1 MAMHDSVHPG
11 TIVREECLA
20 AVGLNV
26 TEGAKVLGVTRQALN
41 NLVNEKAGISPE
53 MAIRLEKA
61 FGSSAEFWLSLQAAY
76 ELAEARKGEAD
87 IAVVRYALVSLD
99 AKLCQL
105 PASRRATIEAA
116 ADRLHAE
123 FPVSAGGQVRS
134 SAQTPHRD
142 KNA

>member
-1 MAMHDSVHPG
+1 MHDPIHPG
-11 TIVREECLA
+11 AIVREECLA

-61 FGSSAEFWLSLQAAY
+61 FGSSAEFWLGLQAAY
-76 ELAEARKGEAD
+76 ELAQARKGEAD
-87 IAVVRYALVSLD
+87 IDVVRYAPVSLD
-99 AKLCQL
+99 GKLSQL
-105 PASRRATIEAA
+105 PESRRAAIEAT

-123 FPVSAGGQVRS
+123 LPISAGRQVPL
-134 SAQTPHRD
+134 AQTPHTD